1 MSNRLSIFFALLSF
15 VSAFQTPNGNPFSF
29 LFSPKLDF
37 SSSNRISVLV
47 CPAQFCVP
55 VDYDVLFDNLRKEM
69 GVNQLGTCRVAPLP
83 RTEWIKVAKSLP
95 TKDYL
100 DGTLKNHKTLSWYF
114 DAIELA
120 LTEIFDEEGPDAKIC
135 IIGHSIG
142 GWVARAFLG
151 GLSQSSSPIAMLAH
165 DRVTSFITLG
175 TPHSSPD
182 GALVDQTRGLLKE
195 VENAPS
201 CSSQALVKRGIAVT
215 CVGSSGLKGAFFTT
229 NIEEIVAASSYFPL
243 LGRLDDSIRGDGIIP
258 TELAFMEAPARS
270 VQLEACPDTGDLVR
284 HAHVFPTPWKLL
296 DGSAASISLPFTWYG
311 SESVIGEWAKYV
323 R

>member
-1 MSNRLSIFFALLSF
+1 MVHGFSIFLALLSF
-15 VSAFQTPNGNPFSF
+15 ASAFQTPNGNPFSF
-29 LFSPKLDF
+29 LFNPKSGL
-37 SSSNRISVLV
+37 SSTNRISVLV

-55 VDYDVLFDNLRKEM
+55 IDYEVLFDNLKKEM
-69 GVNQLGTCRVAPLP
+69 GAEQLGTCRVAPLP

-114 DAIELA
+114 EAMETA
-120 LTEIFDEEGPDAKIC
+120 LTEIFDEEGPDAKVC

-151 GLSQSSSPIAMLAH
+151 GLSQSSSPTMRLAQ
-165 DRVTSFITLG
+165 DRVTSLITLG

-182 GALVDQTRGLLKE
+182 DALVDQTRGLLKE
-195 VENAPS
+195 VENAQS

-215 CVGSSGLKGAFFTT
+215 CVGSAGLKGDFFTT
-229 NIEEIVAASSYFPL
+229 NIEEIVAASSYLPL
-243 LGRLDDSIRGDGIIP
+243 LGRLDDSVRGDGIIP

-284 HAHVFPTPWKLL
+284 HAHVFPTPWNLW
-296 DGSAASISLPFTWYG
+296 DGSSASISLPFTWYG
-311 SESVIGEWAKYV
+311 SETIIGEWAKYV
-323 R
+323 K